1 MAADTSLT
9 DNLKERVDE
18 KLETKEK
25 PKKRK
30 GRPRKED
37 VKLNIEDTY
46 DDIRRSEDIRKDK
59 VNDRIVDE
67 VMQLGL
73 NQKQQDFVLYYLES
87 TNATQAYLKSHGGDK
102 KWAAFYGCNLLH
114 NPKIQGALR
123 KLKKILTIGYDID
136 PSKYIETQLKIANAD
151 IGDYI
156 KFSEEEIPMYNDDGT
171 IMFDPDTGEQK
182 FKKVNR
188 MHLVDSDTVDTSII
202 TSIKQGRDGISIQ
215 LPDKMKAWENIK
227 NFFEWKAQKKVEENI
242 DSNILSALGQTAKS
256 SWENEDIDADLKET
270 LKEDI

>member
-1 MAADTSLT
+1 ME
-9 DNLKERVDE
+9 NV
-18 KLETKEK
+18 TKNT
-25 PKKRK
+25 RR

-37 VKLNIEDTY
+37 IEGRDSIY
-46 DDIRRSEDIRKDK
+46 DKKEEIIKDEINNK
-59 VNDRIVDE
+59 ICDDLVD
-67 VMQLGL
+67 LGL
-73 NQKQQDFVLYYLES
+73 TAKEQDFVLYYLECQ
-87 TNATQAYLKSHGGDK
+87 NAGHAYMKAYAGTESAK
-102 KWAAFYGCNLLH
+102 KYATIKGFQQLH
-114 NPKIQGALR
+114 RPHIQSAIKR
-123 KLKKILTIGYDID
+123 MKKIMSIGYDVD

-156 KFSEEEIPMYNDDGT
+156 KFSEEEIPMYNEDGT

-202 TSIKQGRDGISIQ
+202 VSIKQGRDGITIQ